1 MKEIMVWK
9 DFQKNHICQLRM
21 TKNNTYGPVA
31 YFETWERSYSD
42 QIKNVYNLYTV
53 YRYTGFPYGEN
64 EKWYGSQ
71 EAIDNKII
79 ENLQSI
85 EDLYKTAE
93 EYGFKKEH
101 VDAFINQEEK
111 HWVYDDE
118 DNLIEYNDAFKWY
131 KK

>member
-1 MKEIMVWK
+1 MKEIIVWK

-21 TKNNTYGPVA
+21 TKNNTYGPGA
-31 YFETWERSYSD
+31 YFETWERSYSN

-53 YRYTGFPYGEN
+53 YRYTGFPCGEN

-85 EDLYKTAE
+85 EDLYKKAE

-111 HWVYDDE
+111 RWVYDDE